1 LSASGLWAAS
11 RGNHSLNLKIS
22 AAGLFQSD
30 VTQARGVGSFLGGFQ
45 KSDSVSAGSVRRQ
58 LYVYGSATYLLRAVN
73 FEMADKAC
81 SWARRWKRTS
91 LE

>member
-1 LSASGLWAAS
+1 MDSSEVSELSASGLWAAS

-58 LYVYGSATYLLRAVN
+58 LYALRQRHLSA
-73 FEMADKAC
+73 AC
-81 SWARRWKRTS
+81 G
-91 LE
+91 EF